1 MSEEPSMN
9 NSIDREV
16 KGDVAVRIE
25 GLHKSYGE
33 KRVLKGIDLSID
45 HGQFL
50 VLLGP
55 SGSGKTTLLRC
66 IAGIEQISSG
76 HLAIEGTTVGDG
88 QVHVAPERRDLA
100 MVFQDYALW
109 PHMTVSENVGF
120 ALRRLRLS
128 RGEAARRCQEL
139 LERVGL
145 RKFGNRYPNELSG
158 GEQQRVALARALVA
172 QPRLIVFD
180 EPLSNLDADL
190 RERMRVEIATLA
202 REISATCVY
211 ITHDQSEAFALAD
224 RVGVLRK
231 GALAQLGRPE
241 DVYSA
246 PISPFVAQFT
256 GLAGELR
263 GQVAESGSV
272 PGQGVLANTSDEVV
286 VRLSGVGESA
296 HVTARGRSTTGRG
309 EMVRVLVRHSAVRL
323 CSPLSGDAQFRAKV
337 LDCAFRGRGYEHAL
351 ILSDGTTFH
360 GVFAEERCE
369 RGENV
374 GVQLEA
380 KGVFVFPESQFE
392 RTDDVDGTVS
402 QLVAPDELD
411 LVIPSPM
418 EMRA

>member
-1 MSEEPSMN
+1 MSEEPIMK

-16 KGDVAVRIE
+16 KGDVAVKIE

-128 RGEAARRCQEL
+128 RGEAARRCQDL
-139 LERVGL
+139 LDRVGL
-145 RKFGNRYPNELSG
+145 GKFGSRYPNVLSG

-231 GALAQLGRPE
+231 GKLAQLGRPE

-246 PISPFVAQFT
+246 PVSPFVAQFT

-263 GQVAESGSV
+263 GEVTETGSA
-272 PGQGVLANTSDEVV
+272 PAQGILTNTSDEVA
-286 VRLSGVGESA
+286 VRLTGVGESA
-296 HVTARGRSTTGRG
+296 RVLARGQSATKRG
-309 EMVRVLVRHSAVRL
+309 ELVRVLVRHGAVRL

-360 GVFAEERCE
+360 GVFAEERSE

-380 KGVFVFPESQFE
+380 KGCFAFSESQFE
-392 RTDDVDGTVS
+392 SNEEVEGTVS
-402 QLVAPDELD
+402 HLSPPNEAELLNHAP
-411 LVIPSPM
+411 I